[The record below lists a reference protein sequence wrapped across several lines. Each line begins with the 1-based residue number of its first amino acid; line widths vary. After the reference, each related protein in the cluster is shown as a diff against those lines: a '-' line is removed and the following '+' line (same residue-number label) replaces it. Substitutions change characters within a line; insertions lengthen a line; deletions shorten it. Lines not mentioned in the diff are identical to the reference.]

1 MSAYIIGRITI
12 TDPQDYAAYAEQTEA
27 LAGKYGGRFLVK
39 GGAQTVIEGNCPDRH
54 VIIAF
59 PDRQTALD
67 WYNSDAYRRILPLAL
82 SSSRRDLVIVDG
94 V

>member
-1 MSAYIIGRITI
+1 MSAYIIGRINI

-27 LAGKYGGRFLVK
+27 LAEKYGGRFLVK

-67 WYNSDAYRRILPLAL
+67 WYNSDEYRRILPLAL
-82 SSSRRDLVIVDG
+82 SSSSRDLVIVDG